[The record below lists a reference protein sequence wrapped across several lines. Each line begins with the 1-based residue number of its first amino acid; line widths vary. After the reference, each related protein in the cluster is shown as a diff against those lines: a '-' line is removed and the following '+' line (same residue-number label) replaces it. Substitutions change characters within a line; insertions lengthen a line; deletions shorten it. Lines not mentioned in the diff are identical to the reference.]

1 MSKWL
6 SHGQKCLTFKKFVHI
21 IRCLN
26 INVNMA
32 EIDLHEEADIAEVL
46 RAAGEASVSAL
57 TAVEEKLGPTSA
69 RTMAIRAALGEQA
82 PLALQV
88 ETPDDNRSKWK
99 SPTDKDAVLNR
110 KFPMHY
116 ADLQEYQYSR
126 LQECPTSLLARYQS
140 QAYQVEDWAN
150 AVIFQQM
157 LFDLGYNKMPGL
169 MFLAKGLEKLGRIQE
184 AIAARLEIA
193 ALDPENHMNN
203 KNLGRLKMSI
213 VDNDDSLPDDHMD
226 LTKEHLK
233 SINKISTARLLWY
246 AKAAWKDKK
255 FIQHIRLFNKELL
268 NRPDYNA
275 PNNLD
280 LVVPTMIH
288 LALAY
293 EWLGDLDNALKIQYE
308 LRNLYGHY
316 DETNAKVIEKLES
329 MILSRKLRTAKAS
342 KTASR

>member
-1 MSKWL
+1 
-6 SHGQKCLTFKKFVHI
+6 
-21 IRCLN
+21 
-26 INVNMA
+26 MA

-157 LFDLGYNKMPGL
+157 LFRNQFWFSIKNHKMRSVNTKCIPQHLIILLLGILLQRKVGFSTPEMTRYQML
-169 MFLAKGLEKLGRIQE
+169 MSMQE
-184 AIAARLEIA
+184 
-193 ALDPENHMNN
+193 N
-203 KNLGRLKMSI
+203 G
-213 VDNDDSLPDDHMD
+213 
-226 LTKEHLK
+226 T
-233 SINKISTARLLWY
+233 
-246 AKAAWKDKK
+246 
-255 FIQHIRLFNKELL
+255 QHFE
-268 NRPDYNA
+268 
-275 PNNLD
+275 
-280 LVVPTMIH
+280 
-288 LALAY
+288 
-293 EWLGDLDNALKIQYE
+293 
-308 LRNLYGHY
+308 
-316 DETNAKVIEKLES
+316 
-329 MILSRKLRTAKAS
+329 
-342 KTASR
+342 